1 MQKWGIMVI
10 ILPFSLSNESADIC
24 RGGVSGN
31 DLTGLSGTITLNDGI
46 IVTV

>member
-1 MQKWGIMVI
+1 MRAPTFV
-10 ILPFSLSNESADIC
+10 A
-24 RGGVSGN
+24 GVSGN